1 KKPVSIKELISKFT
15 GKTADRFVPEK
26 TQKDAVRLTPEPVKI
41 MGGII
46 KKDIDKFGQKA
57 LGTLVDAASTGI
69 YGVNSALVEYS
80 QADQRKAQKLKKKN
94 PEEYKRM
101 KAKGQLPQ
109 GSSGDLARG
118 FVKGVTWQNKYIGYD
133 VQKELWKARNPGKTP
148 DSTDE
153 IRFAVKGLGSD
164 IVFDPLSYVG
174 IGIFSKAGQISRTS
188 RIFNKTKSLFGKN
201 KLLADSKGEFGSVK
215 KHLNTLLNDMRVP
228 SKNLTGTRFEG
239 MAKGEYLTPEDAVNI
254 VTHNVPKGK
263 FRTQK
268 TKNRAMEQ
276 AQSNVDELMG

>member
-1 KKPVSIKELISKFT
+1 LANREGLYTDLKTGKKFEIISQGKHKGSVLGQVVGEGSTLPLGGKIGKAIGGLIGDKKDDSKDVVLRSFDKDVKKTSTISVGDRKALVIPNKDPESYFHRDKKPVSIKELISKFT

-80 QADQRKAQKLKKKN
+80 QAGQRKAQELKKKN

-109 GSSGDLARG
+109 
-118 FVKGVTWQNKYIGYD
+118 
-133 VQKELWKARNPGKTP
+133 
-148 DSTDE
+148 
-153 IRFAVKGLGSD
+153 
-164 IVFDPLSYVG
+164 
-174 IGIFSKAGQISRTS
+174 
-188 RIFNKTKSLFGKN
+188 
-201 KLLADSKGEFGSVK
+201 
-215 KHLNTLLNDMRVP
+215 
-228 SKNLTGTRFEG
+228 
-239 MAKGEYLTPEDAVNI
+239 
-254 VTHNVPKGK
+254 
-263 FRTQK
+263 
-268 TKNRAMEQ
+268 
-276 AQSNVDELMG
+276 